1 MPIAMKH
8 LKTTALL
15 LLMATALMA
24 ACSKE
29 EGPAFAEKKIIGT
42 WRIPLNLPS
51 EVLNAAGQKVI
62 FNEDHTAIYN
72 NHLFSTWKIEGMDI
86 ICSNYTVANG
96 SRDVDVMKFTVNS
109 INDSVMIANVQY
121 THTLDNYVVEEG
133 DLTGMYTRIKE
144 NNQPNQ

>member
-1 MPIAMKH
+1 MPTAMKH
-8 LKTTALL
+8 LKTPALL

-96 SRDVDVMKFTVNS
+96 SRDVDVMKFTVTS
-109 INDSVMIANVQY
+109 LNDSVMIANVQY
-121 THTLDNYVVEEG
+121 THTLDNYVLEEG

>member
-1 MPIAMKH
+1 MKH

-109 INDSVMIANVQY
+109 LNDSVMIANVQY

-144 NNQPNQ
+144 NNQPHQ

>member
-1 MPIAMKH
+1 MKH
-8 LKTTALL
+8 LKTTTLL
-15 LLMATALMA
+15 LLMATALLA

-29 EGPAFAEKKIIGT
+29 EGPAFAEKKLIGT

-72 NHLFSTWKIEGMDI
+72 NHLFSSWKIEGMDI

-109 INDSVMIANVQY
+109 LNDSVMIANVQY
-121 THTLDNYVVEEG
+121 THTLDNYVLEEG

>member
-1 MPIAMKH
+1 MKH

-29 EGPAFAEKKIIGT
+29 EGPAFAEKKIVGT

-133 DLTGMYTRIKE
+133 DLTGTYTRVKE

>member
-1 MPIAMKH
+1 MKH

-29 EGPAFAEKKIIGT
+29 EGPSFAEKKIIGT

-62 FNEDHTAIYN
+62 FNEDHTATYN
-72 NHLFSTWKIEGMDI
+72 NHLFSSWKIEGMDI
-86 ICSNYTVANG
+86 ICSNYAVNNG

-133 DLTGMYTRIKE
+133 DLTGTYTRVKE

>member
-1 MPIAMKH
+1 MKH

-15 LLMATALMA
+15 FLMATALMA

-133 DLTGMYTRIKE
+133 DLTGTYTRVKE

>member
-1 MPIAMKH
+1 MKH

-29 EGPAFAEKKIIGT
+29 EGPAFAEKKIVGT

-121 THTLDNYVVEEG
+121 THTLDNYVLEEG
-133 DLTGMYTRIKE
+133 DLTGTYTRIKE

>member
-1 MPIAMKH
+1 MKH

-29 EGPAFAEKKIIGT
+29 EGPAFAEKKLIGT

-133 DLTGMYTRIKE
+133 DLTGTYTRVKE

>member
-1 MPIAMKH
+1 MKH

-15 LLMATALMA
+15 LLMATALLA

-29 EGPAFAEKKIIGT
+29 EGPAFAEKKIVGT

-133 DLTGMYTRIKE
+133 DLTGTYTRVKE

>member
-1 MPIAMKH
+1 MKH

-15 LLMATALMA
+15 LLMATAMMA

-29 EGPAFAEKKIIGT
+29 EGPAFAEKKLIGT

-86 ICSNYTVANG
+86 ICSNYTVTNG

-109 INDSVMIANVQY
+109 LNDSVMIANVQY

>member
-1 MPIAMKH
+1 MKH

-29 EGPAFAEKKIIGT
+29 EGPAFAEKKLIGT

>member
-1 MPIAMKH
+1 MKH

-29 EGPAFAEKKIIGT
+29 EGPAFAEKKIVGI

-62 FNEDHTAIYN
+62 FNEDHTASYN

-121 THTLDNYVVEEG
+121 THTLDNYVLEEG

>member
-1 MPIAMKH
+1 MKH

-42 WRIPLNLPS
+42 WRIPLNMPS

-109 INDSVMIANVQY
+109 LNDSVMIANVQY

>member
-1 MPIAMKH
+1 MKH

-29 EGPAFAEKKIIGT
+29 EGPAFAEKKLIGT

-109 INDSVMIANVQY
+109 LNDSVMIANVQY
-121 THTLDNYVVEEG
+121 THTLDNYVLEEG

>member
-1 MPIAMKH
+1 MKH

-15 LLMATALMA
+15 LLMATALLA

-121 THTLDNYVVEEG
+121 THTLDNYVLEEG
-133 DLTGMYTRIKE
+133 DLTGMYTRVKE

>member
-1 MPIAMKH
+1 MKH

-109 INDSVMIANVQY
+109 LNDSVMIANVQY

-133 DLTGMYTRIKE
+133 DLTGTYTRVKE

>member
-1 MPIAMKH
+1 MKH

-72 NHLFSTWKIEGMDI
+72 NHLFSIWKIEGMDI

-109 INDSVMIANVQY
+109 LNDSVMIANVQY

>member
-1 MPIAMKH
+1 MKH

-121 THTLDNYVVEEG
+121 THTLDNYVLEEG

>member
-1 MPIAMKH
+1 MKH

-96 SRDVDVMKFTVNS
+96 SRDVDVMMFTVNS
-109 INDSVMIANVQY
+109 LNDSVMIANVQY
-121 THTLDNYVVEEG
+121 THTLDNYVLEEG

>member
-1 MPIAMKH
+1 MKH
-8 LKTTALL
+8 LKTTSLL

-109 INDSVMIANVQY
+109 LNDSVMIANVQY
-121 THTLDNYVVEEG
+121 THTLDNYVLEEG
-133 DLTGMYTRIKE
+133 DLTGTYTRVKE

>member
-1 MPIAMKH
+1 MKH

-96 SRDVDVMKFTVNS
+96 SRDVDVMKFSVTS
-109 INDSVMIANVQY
+109 LNDSVMIANVQY
-121 THTLDNYVVEEG
+121 THTLDNYVLEEG

>member
-1 MPIAMKH
+1 MKH

-72 NHLFSTWKIEGMDI
+72 NHLFSIWKIEGMDI
-86 ICSNYTVANG
+86 ICSNYTVTNG

>member
-1 MPIAMKH
+1 MKH

-62 FNEDHTAIYN
+62 FNEDHTATYN
-72 NHLFSTWKIEGMDI
+72 NHLFSIWKIEGMDI
-86 ICSNYTVANG
+86 ICSNYTVTNG

-133 DLTGMYTRIKE
+133 DLTGTYTRVKE

>member
-1 MPIAMKH
+1 MKH

-133 DLTGMYTRIKE
+133 DLTGTYTRIKE

>member
-1 MPIAMKH
+1 MKH

-29 EGPAFAEKKIIGT
+29 EGPAFAEKKLIGT

-121 THTLDNYVVEEG
+121 THTLDNYVLEEG

>member
-1 MPIAMKH
+1 MKH

>member
-1 MPIAMKH
+1 MKH

-62 FNEDHTAIYN
+62 FNEDHTATYN
-72 NHLFSTWKIEGMDI
+72 NHLFSSWKIEGMDI
-86 ICSNYTVANG
+86 ICSNYAVANG

-109 INDSVMIANVQY
+109 LNDSVMIANVQY

-133 DLTGMYTRIKE
+133 DLTGTYTRVKE

>member
-1 MPIAMKH
+1 MKH

-62 FNEDHTAIYN
+62 FTEDHTAIYN

-133 DLTGMYTRIKE
+133 DLTGTYTRVKE

>member
-1 MPIAMKH
+1 MKH

-29 EGPAFAEKKIIGT
+29 EGPAFAEKKIVGT

-109 INDSVMIANVQY
+109 LNDSVMIANVQY

-133 DLTGMYTRIKE
+133 DLTGTYTRVKE

>member
-1 MPIAMKH
+1 MKY
-8 LKTTALL
+8 LKTPALL
-15 LLMATALMA
+15 LLMAVTLLA

-62 FNEDHTAIYN
+62 FSDDHTASYN
-72 NHLFSTWKIEGMDI
+72 NHLFSTWKIEGNDI

-96 SRDVDVMKFTVNS
+96 SRDVDVMKFSVTS
-109 INDSVMIANVQY
+109 LNDSVMIANVQY
-121 THTLDNYVVEEG
+121 THTLDNYVLEEG

>member
-1 MPIAMKH
+1 MKH

-29 EGPAFAEKKIIGT
+29 EGPAFAEKKIVGT

-96 SRDVDVMKFTVNS
+96 SRDVDVMKFTVTS
-109 INDSVMIANVQY
+109 LNDSVMIANVQY
-121 THTLDNYVVEEG
+121 THTLDNYVLEEG

>member
-1 MPIAMKH
+1 MKH

-109 INDSVMIANVQY
+109 LNDSVMIANVQY
-121 THTLDNYVVEEG
+121 THTLDNYVLEEG

>member
-1 MPIAMKH
+1 MKH

-133 DLTGMYTRIKE
+133 DLTGTYTRVKE

>member
-1 MPIAMKH
+1 MKH

-29 EGPAFAEKKIIGT
+29 EGPAFAEKKLIGT

-96 SRDVDVMKFTVNS
+96 SRDVDVMKFSVTS
-109 INDSVMIANVQY
+109 LNDSVMIANVQY
-121 THTLDNYVVEEG
+121 THTLDNYVLEEG

>member
-8 LKTTALL
+8 LKTTSLL

-109 INDSVMIANVQY
+109 LNDSVMIANVQY
-121 THTLDNYVVEEG
+121 THTLDNYVLEEG
-133 DLTGMYTRIKE
+133 DLTGTYTRVKE

>member
-1 MPIAMKH
+1 MKH

-62 FNEDHTAIYN
+62 FTEDHTAIYN
-72 NHLFSTWKIEGMDI
+72 NHLFSTWKIEGKDI

-96 SRDVDVMKFTVNS
+96 SRDVDVMKFTVTS
-109 INDSVMIANVQY
+109 LNDSVMIANVQY

>member
-1 MPIAMKH
+1 MKH

-121 THTLDNYVVEEG
+121 THTLDNYVLEEG
-133 DLTGMYTRIKE
+133 DLTGMYTRVKE